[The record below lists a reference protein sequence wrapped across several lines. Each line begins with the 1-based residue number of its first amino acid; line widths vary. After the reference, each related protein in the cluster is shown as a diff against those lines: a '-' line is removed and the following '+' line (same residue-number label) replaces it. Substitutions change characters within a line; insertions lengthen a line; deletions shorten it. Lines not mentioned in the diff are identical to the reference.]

1 MQFPS
6 DIYFERTTYDTLQ
19 SKKVKLS
26 HYHHAGA
33 KGTRRYSSYTFLTSA
48 LGGMSGRRH
57 APAALYSWERTPGT
71 HWIGGWVSL
80 RAGLD
85 TQARVKILCLCWGS
99 NPGHPICSRLLIR
112 FKAHEKYYISKLN
125 CLLYQCNNTNPSLI
139 LQTS

>member
-1 MQFPS
+1 
-6 DIYFERTTYDTLQ
+6 
-19 SKKVKLS
+19 VKLS

-33 KGTRRYSSYTFLTSA
+33 KGTRRYSSYTFLTST

-57 APAALYSWERTPGT
+57 ASAALYPWERTPST

-85 TQARVKILCLCWGS
+85 TQARVKIPCLCWGL
-99 NPGHPICSRLLIR
+99 NPSHPICSRLLIR

-125 CLLYQCNNTNPSLI
+125 CLLYQCNNTNATCKVSKLKFN
-139 LQTS
+139 LTDFLKRYFKGGC